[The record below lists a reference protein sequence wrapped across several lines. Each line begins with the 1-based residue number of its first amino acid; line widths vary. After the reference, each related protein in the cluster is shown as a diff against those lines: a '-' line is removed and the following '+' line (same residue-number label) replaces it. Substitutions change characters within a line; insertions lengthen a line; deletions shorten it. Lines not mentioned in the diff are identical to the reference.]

1 VISCSAYPKAPN
13 RLERPSGNSG
23 DGNHRVYAADI
34 GNDSKGPKF
43 AESSLILGPEWSRLQ
58 FPQPLRAQQ
67 RMNMPDRFSCLG
79 WLR

>member
-1 VISCSAYPKAPN
+1 M
-13 RLERPSGNSG
+13 LERPSGNSG

-58 FPQPLRAQQ
+58 FPQPLRAQH
-67 RMNMPDRFSCLG
+67 RMNMPESLLLSRLATVTYPTTIAEALC
-79 WLR
+79 